1 MIEIKNKTQCCGCA
15 ACANIC
21 PKECISMVA
30 DQEGFLYPSV
40 NTVEC
45 INCDACVR
53 VCPELNII
61 SSIGEGLPSA
71 YAAYALD
78 ESIRQESSSGG
89 VFTVLADYVLK
100 DGGVVFGAAFDDDF
114 NVRHIFVDKKEDMYK
129 LRGSKYLQ
137 SRTENCYILAKKFLN
152 DGKKVLYSGTPCQIV
167 GLHNYLG
174 KDYKNLILVDIICH
188 GVPSPLV
195 WQKYLQSLPQAS
207 SGHKPRRISFRH
219 KYYGWK
225 RYSVSIKYDDTEYLC
240 EFGKDKFMQAFLRDL
255 CLRPSCY
262 ECPSKGEERVSD
274 FTIADFWGIQDVMP
288 EMDDDKG
295 TSLVIIHTKKGKTIF
310 NGVVVNI
317 KYKVVDFYSAIK
329 YNESMVKSVSM
340 PMRRNSFM
348 SEIIKDRN
356 FDAIEKKY
364 CQPNLFQKGRRFI
377 VRIFNKIFKR

>member
-1 MIEIKNKTQCCGCA
+1 MNKEQDIKSFIAMVIASIAKGKVKNEIEINY
-15 ACANIC
+15 NIF
-21 PKECISMVA
+21 
-30 DQEGFLYPSV
+30 EGY
-40 NTVEC
+40 
-45 INCDACVR
+45 
-53 VCPELNII
+53 
-61 SSIGEGLPSA
+61 SSIMDLKP
-71 YAAYALD
+71 YAKA
-78 ESIRQESSSGG
+78 
-89 VFTVLADYVLK
+89 
-100 DGGVVFGAAFDDDF
+100 
-114 NVRHIFVDKKEDMYK
+114 IFVDKKEDMYK

-174 KDYKNLILVDIICH
+174 KDYKNLISVDIICH

-225 RYSVSIKYDDTEYLC
+225 RFSISIKYDDAEYLC
-240 EFGKDKFMQAFLRDL
+240 ESGKDKFMQTFLRDL

-295 TSLVIIHTKKGKTIF
+295 TSLVIIHSDKGREIF
-310 NGVVVNI
+310 EKIKLKI
-317 KYKVVDFYSAIK
+317 KYKEADLQIAINHNPSMLKSVRKPVGRDRFMSAIESCKDFNK
-329 YNESMVKSVSM
+329 YVN
-340 PMRRNSFM
+340 
-348 SEIIKDRN
+348 
-356 FDAIEKKY
+356 KY
-364 CQPNLFQKGRRFI
+364 CGTTFVKRLERFI
-377 VRIFNKIFKR
+377 KRVIKKVGLIG